1 MWSNKMETEKTI
13 FMPKKLLKKWLKAL
27 RTPISKG
34 GYRQASGT
42 LHDPETGGF
51 CCLGVLQHVATGGEV
66 QVDEKGKFRCLPT
79 KQWLL
84 ANDIKFVNHEGYAA
98 NYPELPLLGESAPN
112 ANDDGVSFR
121 KLADAIEDCAV
132 GT

>member
-1 MWSNKMETEKTI
+1 MEQQKTI
-13 FMPKKLLKKWLKAL
+13 FMPKRLLKKWLKAL

-34 GYRQASGT
+34 GYRQAKET

-66 QVDEKGKFRCLPT
+66 QVDKKGDFMTLPT

-84 ANDIKFVNHEGYAA
+84 ANDINFINWSGSGAK
-98 NYPELPLLGESAPN
+98 YPDLPLLGQCAPD
-112 ANDDGVSFR
+112 ANDGGVSFR
-121 KLADAIEDCAV
+121 KIADAIEDCAV

>member
-1 MWSNKMETEKTI
+1 MNQQKTI

-34 GYRQASGT
+34 GYRQARNT
-42 LHDPETGGF
+42 LYAPETGGF

-66 QVDEKGKFRCLPT
+66 EVDGRGDFMSLPT
-79 KQWLL
+79 KRWLL
-84 ANDIKFVNHEGYAA
+84 ANGITFVNWQGRGGKYPNLPSLLLDAA
-98 NYPELPLLGESAPN
+98 E
-112 ANDDGVSFR
+112 ANDKGMSFR
-121 KLADAIEDCAV
+121 RLADAIEDCAV